1 MSYKSEFDL
10 ISVSVYSH
18 YACAMSR
25 DLSLGAKIVHIFKIP
40 DPNLPLQFVTFR
52 ALHQRLS
59 HVIAEK

>member
-40 DPNLPLQFVTFR
+40 DPNLPL